1 MKILDQYL
9 MRQITLGILTATLV
23 LLPLFSFLDLVEQLD
38 DVGTGFYKANDAFL
52 YVLLTM
58 PRRFIQVSPFIALL
72 GNVAALGRLAMS
84 LELMSLRSAGY
95 SPARIGMA
103 SLKVGLLLAAI
114 IVVLEFFVAP
124 DLQQRAIAHRA
135 AALEQSTE
143 PGPNLG
149 IWTRNEGQILRI
161 DNLQHD
167 TRLASIEIISLDEEG
182 FLSEY
187 IHADGFE
194 ILNNQQWILLDVT
207 SKKVDNNKI
216 ILTNHVTMP
225 WETFL
230 RPEQISTLTTPHE
243 SMSPI
248 ELSRYIDHLRST
260 GQEASV
266 YALTLWK
273 KPGAILTMLGML
285 LLSVPFVFGSVR
297 TGFANR
303 LVLAGV
309 TGIIVYLLDQ
319 IFSNAGLILNLN
331 PVLVAIVP
339 GIFLI
344 WFART
349 WLVRMR

>member
-9 MRQITLGILTATLV
+9 MKQISLGIVTATLV
-23 LLPLFSFLDLVEQLD
+23 LLPLFSFMDLIEQLD
-38 DVGTGFYKANDAFL
+38 DVGRGFYEINDAFL

-72 GNVAALGRLAMS
+72 GNVAALGRLAIS
-84 LELMSLRSAGY
+84 LELMSLRAAGF

-103 SLKVGLLLAAI
+103 SLKVGLVLAVLIAI
-114 IVVLEFFVAP
+114 LEFFVAP
-124 DLQQRAIAHRA
+124 GLQQRAIAHRA
-135 AALEQSTE
+135 AALEQSTD
-143 PGPNLG
+143 PGSNLG
-149 IWTRNEGQILRI
+149 IWTRNDQQILRI

-167 TRLASIEIISLDEEG
+167 TREASVEIIHLNEDG

-187 IHADGFE
+187 IHAQGFE
-194 ILNNQQWILLDVT
+194 IINNQQWVLLNVT
-207 SKKVDNNKI
+207 RKLIEQDRITLSTAESMRWN
-216 ILTNHVTMP
+216 
-225 WETFL
+225 TFL
-230 RPEQISTLTTPHE
+230 RPEQISTLTKPHE
-243 SMSPI
+243 SLSPV
-248 ELSRYIDHLRST
+248 ELSRYIEHLRST
-260 GQEASV
+260 GQEANV

-273 KPGAILTMLGML
+273 KLGGVFTMLGML

-319 IFSNAGLILNLN
+319 IISNAGLILSLN
-331 PVLVAIVP
+331 PILVALVP
-339 GIFLI
+339 GLLLI
-344 WFART
+344 GLARS

>member
-9 MRQITLGILTATLV
+9 MKQISLGIATATIV
-23 LLPLFSFLDLVEQLD
+23 LLPLFSFMDLIEQLD
-38 DVGTGFYKANDAFL
+38 DVGTGFYEINDAFL

-72 GNVAALGRLAMS
+72 GNVAALGRLAIS
-84 LELMSLRSAGY
+84 LELMSLRAAGF

-103 SLKVGLLLAAI
+103 SLKVGLVLAVLIAI
-114 IVVLEFFVAP
+114 LEFFVAP
-124 DLQQRAIAHRA
+124 GLQQRAIAHRA

-143 PGPNLG
+143 PGSNLG
-149 IWTRNEGQILRI
+149 IWTRNDQQILRI

-167 TRLASIEIISLDEEG
+167 TRLASIEIIRLDDNG

-187 IHADGFE
+187 IHAQGFE
-194 ILNNQQWILLDVT
+194 IINSRQWILLDVT
-207 SKKVDNNKI
+207 RKLIEQDRITLS
-216 ILTNHVTMP
+216 TTESMP
-225 WETFL
+225 WDTFL
-230 RPEQISTLTTPHE
+230 RPEQISTLTKPHD
-243 SMSPI
+243 SLSPV
-248 ELSRYIDHLRST
+248 ELSRYIEHLRST
-260 GQEASV
+260 GQEANV

-273 KPGAILTMLGML
+273 KLGGVFTMLGML

-331 PVLVAIVP
+331 PILVAIVP
-339 GIFLI
+339 SLLLI
-344 WFART
+344 GFARS
-349 WLVRMR
+349 WLVRMH